1 MVIIESEDLFLNR
14 SINSLLQQK
23 DLLINENK
31 KNNEIIINLKHYEK
45 KLVTIF
51 NNKTLTFSL
60 PMNINFFL
68 GKIME
73 ELFSYKILFNHIE
86 YFPYQRTI
94 FFNQK
99 KTYLTDIQN
108 KIVNF
113 LFKNENGIDKYE
125 LYSLIWNKDVEVSMN
140 KLDTHL
146 TNLKNQ
152 INSELNLNF
161 TFQSNNKILKLIIN

>member
-1 MVIIESEDLFLNR
+1 MIIIESEDLFLNR

-31 KNNEIIINLKHYEK
+31 KNNEVIISLKHHET
-45 KLVTIF
+45 KLFATL
-51 NNKTLTFSL
+51 NNKTFNFSL
-60 PMNINFFL
+60 PMNINSFL
-68 GKIME
+68 GKIIE
-73 ELFSYKILFNHIE
+73 ELFLFKILFNHIE
-86 YFPYQRTI
+86 YFPYQRAI
-94 FFNQK
+94 SFNQK

-125 LYSLIWNKDVEVSMN
+125 LYRLIWNKDAEVSMN

-152 INSELNLNF
+152 INNDLNLNF
-161 TFQSNNKILKLIIN
+161 IFQSNNKILKLIIN